1 MVVETVGKNGGVGAK
16 VETTSVSYELNRE
29 DVRVSGQ
36 TVVETAVLSV
46 TTATLLW
53 RTGHLV
59 SHGGQPRMVT
69 KEVAYAVEVDTA
81 GNRSTTTTLVRVL

>member
-1 MVVETVGKNGGVGAK
+1 M
-16 VETTSVSYELNRE
+16 ETTSVSYELSRE

-46 TTATLLW
+46 TTATLLC
-53 RTGHLV
+53 RTGQAV

-69 KEVAYAVEVDTA
+69 KEVAYAVEVETA
-81 GNRSTTTTLVRVL
+81 GQRSTTTTLVKVL